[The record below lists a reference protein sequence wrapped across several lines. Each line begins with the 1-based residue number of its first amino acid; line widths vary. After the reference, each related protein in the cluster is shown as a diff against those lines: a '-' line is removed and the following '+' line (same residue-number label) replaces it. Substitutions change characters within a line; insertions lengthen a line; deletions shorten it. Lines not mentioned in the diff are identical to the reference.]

1 MWLSITICM
10 HRLSQSAG
18 ALLRKDMRTG
28 ASQTAPSQ
36 TQTEMARAAEDGH
49 RRAKF
54 KPGSLVINPD
64 GCTYSYA
71 VQIEDPPESS
81 SSANATSGSDVI
93 AAGEQGTSGSSTTG
107 DLEQGMAGSSTAGG
121 ADQGIAGSSTRG
133 AVERGIGAEGDNRS
147 GSKGA
152 CETQR
157 RCAESAGTGGVGE
170 SRTVAGE
177 SGGMAGE
184 GAHELAIDSGQ
195 PDGHEQLLR
204 VTREDSSSAA

>member
-1 MWLSITICM
+1 MWLSITSCA
-10 HRLSQSAG
+10 HCLSRSAG
-18 ALLRKDMRTG
+18 ALLREGMRTG

-49 RRAKF
+49 RRKF

-81 SSANATSGSDVI
+81 TSANATSGSDQI
-93 AAGEQGTSGSSTTG
+93 AAREQGTSGSSTTG
-107 DLEQGMAGSSTAGG
+107 DIEQGMAGSSTAGG
-121 ADQGIAGSSTRG
+121 ADQGIAGSSTLG
-133 AVERGIGAEGDNRS
+133 AVERGIGAEGDSCS

-152 CETQR
+152 CESQS
-157 RCAESAGTGGVGE
+157 RCAESAGTGGAGE
-170 SRTVAGE
+170 GRTVAGDNE
-177 SGGMAGE
+177 GMAGE
-184 GAHELAIDSGQ
+184 GAHELAIHSGQ
-195 PDGHEQLLR
+195 PDAHEQLLR